1 MTHADGRPHGHN
13 HPHSHHH
20 DHGLHAADG
29 PVSLNT
35 AFIIGIA
42 LNSAYVVIEA
52 VFGLIYS
59 SMGLL
64 SDAGHNLSDVASLII
79 AMVAFRL
86 ASRRPDDR
94 HTYGYKKFT
103 VQASFINALLLCVAV
118 GAILVESVD
127 KLLHPSAVDGDA
139 IAWVAGA
146 GVVVNG
152 VTAWLFMK
160 DKGRDM
166 NVKGAFLHMAADT
179 LVSVGVVVSGIVIHY
194 TGLYVLDPIIGIVI
208 ALIIAWSMKGLLV
221 ESTRMSID
229 TVPESVDMPE
239 LEEALGSVDGVIG
252 IHHLHVWPLSTTEN
266 ALTVHAVI
274 TDLPGLDRIVEEM
287 KRRAREHGVSHATIE
302 AETPASHCREKTLF
316 NND

>member
-1 MTHADGRPHGHN
+1 MSHSTHHAHN
-13 HPHSHHH
+13 HAGEGIRSPN
-20 DHGLHAADG
+20 A
-29 PVSLNT
+29 

-42 LNSAYVVIEA
+42 LNAVYVAIEI
-52 VFGLIYS
+52 VFGLVYK

-86 ASRRPDDR
+86 MSQKPDER

-103 VQASFINALLLCVAV
+103 IQASFINALLLYIAV
-118 GAILVESVD
+118 GAILVESVG
-127 KLLHPSAVDGDA
+127 KLLHPEAVDDDA
-139 IAWVAGA
+139 IAWVAAA

-152 VTAWLFMK
+152 VTAWLFMR
-160 DKGRDM
+160 DKSRDI

-179 LVSVGVVVSGIVIHY
+179 LVSVGVVISGIVIHF
-194 TGLYVLDPIIGIVI
+194 TGRYILDPIIGILI
-208 ALIIAWSMKGLLV
+208 ALIIAWSTRSLLV

-229 TVPESVDMPE
+229 GVPSTVDMKA
-239 LEEALGSVDGVIG
+239 LEKALAEVEGVEC

-266 ALTVHAVI
+266 AMTVHVAI
-274 TDLPGLDRIVEEM
+274 ADLSKLGAFVSAIKHAAKHYGVTHSTVE
-287 KRRAREHGVSHATIE
+287 V
-302 AETPASHCREKTLF
+302 ETGQSTCTESSLF

>member
-1 MTHADGRPHGHN
+1 MAHTAHA
-13 HPHSHHH
+13 HHH
-20 DHGLHAADG
+20 GAETLK
-29 PVSLNT
+29 SLNA

-52 VFGLIYS
+52 VFGLIYG

-64 SDAGHNLSDVASLII
+64 SDAGHNLSDVAALVI
-79 AMVAFRL
+79 AMVAFKL
-86 ASRRPDDR
+86 MSRKPDDR

-103 VQASFINALLLCVAV
+103 IQASFINALLLCVAV
-118 GAILVESVD
+118 GAILVEAVG
-127 KLLHPSAVDGDA
+127 KLIHPSAVDGDA
-139 IAWVAGA
+139 IAWVAAA

-160 DKGRDM
+160 DQGRDM
-166 NVKGAFLHMAADT
+166 NVKAAFLHMAADT
-179 LVSVGVVVSGIVIHY
+179 LVSVGVVVSGIVIHF
-194 TGLYVLDPIIGIVI
+194 TGWYVLDPIIGIII
-208 ALIIAWSMKGLLV
+208 ALIVAWSMRGLLV

-229 TVPESVDMPE
+229 TVPESVNMPE
-239 LEEALGSVDGVIG
+239 LEKALESVDGVKS

-274 TDLPGLDRIVEEM
+274 SDTSRLDSIIAAM
-287 KRRAREHGVSHATIE
+287 KQKAREQGISHSTIE
-302 AETPASHCREKTLF
+302 AETEASPCHSSPLF